1 MAMLAVQSSIAS
13 PKRLAAPRVMFILRG
28 ESYVGYPCFG
38 ADVQHLD
45 DVFVGAGFV
54 AANHHRLFG
63 IQLNHA
69 LQ

>member
-13 PKRLAAPRVMFILRG
+13 PKRLAAPRVIFILRG

-45 DVFVGAGFV
+45 NVFCTR
-54 AANHHRLFG
+54 RLLRRESPTACSAFS
-63 IQLNHA
+63 
-69 LQ
+69 